1 MIIAGIN
8 QAIGMPEIASEHGH
22 MVDHML
28 EMVHWFMAFLFVG
41 WTAFMIFV
49 IFKFRRGKNPRANYY
64 GVTGHTSTHL
74 EVGVV
79 IIEAVLLL
87 GFAYPLWAK
96 RVENLP
102 LGEDVVKIRAVGQ
115 QFGWNFHYAGPDS
128 QMGMVSVTEMNS
140 GDNPIGLRKADVNGR
155 DDFISYNELV
165 LPKGRPVV
173 IQVTSKDV
181 IHGLAIVP
189 LMAQQDAIPGKE
201 VPMWMVPNKTGEW
214 DIVCAQLCG
223 AGHAKM
229 AATVRV
235 VSGEEYDEWFA
246 GRTPLFGAIEEEK
259 PAAAAAAADDA
270 AAPAPEPASA
280 N

>member
-8 QAIGMPEIASEHGH
+8 QAIGMPEIASEHGE
-22 MVDHML
+22 MVNHML
-28 EMVHWFMAFLFVG
+28 EMVHWFMGFLFVG
-41 WTAFMIFV
+41 WTAFMIYV
-49 IFKFRRGKNPRANYY
+49 IAKFRRAKNPRANYY
-64 GVTGHTSTHL
+64 GVTSHTSTHL

-96 RVENLP
+96 RVEDLP

-115 QFGWNFHYAGPDS
+115 QFGWNFHYAGPDG
-128 QMGMVSVTEMNS
+128 QMGMVNVKEINS

-165 LPKGRPVV
+165 LPKDRPVV

-181 IHGLAIVP
+181 IHGLAIIP

-201 VPMWMVPNKTGEW
+201 IPMWMVPTKTGEW

-235 VSGEEYDEWFA
+235 VKGEEYDEWFA
-246 GRTPLFGAIEEEK
+246 GRTPLFGPIEEEK
-259 PAAAAAAADDA
+259 PAAAP
-270 AAPAPEPASA
+270 AAPPVASA